1 MAPGQGGHRGP
12 LPRPGAVRNSIAE
25 LSTIAPYIVSIIAS
39 IASGISFYLVARN
52 KSASDIQTL
61 KESNE
66 HEIEKLMKQH
76 EVGLDNLKET
86 HKLEM
91 EKLEAEHRHSLE
103 LANSNAQNEMTK
115 QLMGSLVGNL
125 MAAPQMQDL
134 FANALA
140 NSIKKGRHE

>member
-1 MAPGQGGHRGP
+1 M
-12 LPRPGAVRNSIAE
+12 E

-39 IASGISFYLVARN
+39 IVSGISSYLVARN

-76 EVGLDNLKET
+76 EVDLDNLKET

-91 EKLEAEHRHSLE
+91 EKLEAEHRYSLE
-103 LANSNAQNEMTK
+103 LASSNAQNEMTK
-115 QLMGSLVGNL
+115 QLMASFVGN
-125 MAAPQMQDL
+125 MMSAPQMQDL
-134 FANALA
+134 LTNVFAD
-140 NSIKKGRHE
+140 SIKKGLQE

>member
-1 MAPGQGGHRGP
+1 MGLVLGKHYGFINYC
-12 LPRPGAVRNSIAE
+12 AVYRFDNCRDI
-25 LSTIAPYIVSIIAS
+25 
-39 IASGISFYLVARN
+39 SGISSYLVAHN
-52 KSASDIQTL
+52 KSASEIRTL
-61 KESNE
+61 KEANE

-76 EVGLDNLKET
+76 EVDLDNLKET

-91 EKLEAEHRHSLE
+91 EKLEAEHRYSLE

-134 FANALA
+134 FASALA
-140 NSIKKGRHE
+140 DSIKKGKQV